1 MAGNV
6 FEVAFEIGARLAG
19 NFRRAFGGAS
29 DSLDRLAR
37 DQQRLEASTR
47 SLARAQKLQAQGS
60 AMASDAMGKLARN
73 FAGAAAVVAPS
84 AKAAI
89 DFESAMADV
98 KKVVDFDSPA
108 ELQQFS
114 AELEKMSL
122 EIPIAADGLAAIM
135 AAAGQ
140 SGIAKTDLIEFTE
153 QAAKMGVAF
162 DITAD
167 QAGEMMAKWKSGMG
181 LTLEDTIALADTAN
195 ALSNANAANA
205 SQIGD
210 VLMRYGALAKTA
222 GLTEKQLAAMAATTI
237 GAGASS
243 ETAAT
248 GIKAFMRA
256 MSKGASM
263 TGSQAEAF
271 AGLGINPEQLQKD
284 LQANAPKA
292 IMDTLNTIQK
302 LVPPER
308 VTEILGVMFGDEA
321 AIAIGPMMGNL
332 DLLAENFKLAGDAA
346 QTSGSMADEFTARS
360 ATTANSLELAKNAA
374 MYAARAFG
382 NHLLPTIRDLSAR
395 FVELADKSGAWIEE
409 NKSAVMTGLKVAGAL
424 IGINTA
430 FHAVR
435 LAAGLVIGPVMNVW
449 KAFLFVQKG
458 FLMLKSSAVVI
469 AIFTKLGVAVRA
481 VGAALKF
488 AFVTNPWVLAIG
500 AAIAAFAALVYWSK
514 EIAAGW
520 EWLKGKALS
529 LWSTF
534 AEKFPFISGL
544 AQTAF
549 GPIIVVVR
557 TIIDIFVELIN
568 FVRNVFTG
576 QWGAAWENCKNIF
589 GAAWAGL
596 KDLVKVPINGV
607 IRMVNSAIGA
617 INGINVDVPDWVPGM
632 GGEKFGFNIP
642 KIPELASG
650 GIATRSTLAN
660 IGEGSEPEAVLPL
673 SKLDNMLNVNGGGGG
688 MTVTFAPVINVTGGD
703 AYSQV
708 KRGLDEGVN
717 SLKKELER
725 IQRNERRL
733 SYS

>member
-1 MAGNV
+1 MANNV
-6 FEVAFEIGARLAG
+6 YEVAFAIGARLSSG
-19 NFRRAFGGAS
+19 FRGAFGRAS
-29 DSLDRLAR
+29 GEIDRLVR
-37 DQQRLEASTR
+37 DQRRLEGATQ
-47 SLARAQKLQAQGS
+47 SLARAQELQKKGS
-60 AMASDAMGKLARN
+60 QMAGDAMGKLARN
-73 FAGAAAVVAPS
+73 FAGATAVVAPA

-98 KKVVDFDSPA
+98 KKVVDFESPA
-108 ELQQFS
+108 ELQEFG

-122 EIPIAADGLAAIM
+122 RIPIAADGLAAIM

-140 SGIAKTDLIEFTE
+140 SGIAKTDLLEFTE

-162 DITAD
+162 DISAD

-181 LTLEDTIALADTAN
+181 LTLDDTIALADTAN

-263 TGSQAEAF
+263 SGTQAEAF

-332 DLLAENFKLAGDAA
+332 DLLAKNFELAGNAA

-382 NHLLPTIRDLSAR
+382 SHMLPTIRELSAK
-395 FVELADKSGAWIEE
+395 FVEFADKAGAWIAK
-409 NKSAVMTGLKVAGAL
+409 NKEAVMTGLKVVGAL
-424 IGINTA
+424 VGINTA

-449 KAFLFVQKG
+449 KAFLFVKKG

-469 AIFTKLGVAVRA
+469 AIFGKLGVAARA

-488 AFVTNPWVLAIG
+488 AFVTNPWVLAIT

-534 AEKFPFISGL
+534 AEKFPFLSGL
-544 AQTAF
+544 VQTAF
-549 GPIIVVVR
+549 GPIMVVVR
-557 TIIDIFVELIN
+557 TVIDIFVELIN
-568 FVRNVFTG
+568 FVRNVFAG

-617 INGINVDVPDWVPGM
+617 INGIKVDVPDWVPGM
-632 GGEKFGFNIP
+632 GGESFGFSIP
-642 KIPELASG
+642 KIPELAKG

-673 SKLDNMLNVNGGGGG
+673 SRLDNMLNVSGGGG
-688 MTVTFAPVINVTGGD
+688 MSVNFSPVINVTGGAD

-708 KRGLDEGVN
+708 KRGLDEGVKT
-717 SLKKELER
+717 LRKELER